1 MPHYVVMEKD
11 IRNEVKM
18 PFKSKKQLMYLKIN
32 NPKLY
37 NKWIEKYG
45 STTKGTKTKK
55 ARRKK

>member
-1 MPHYVVMEKD
+1 MEKD

-45 STTKGTKTKK
+45 SKTKGTKTKK

>member
-1 MPHYVVMEKD
+1 MEKD

>member
-45 STTKGTKTKK
+45 SKTKGTKTKK